1 MEDEDG
7 RVLLVQL
14 RNKKC
19 RTETETN
26 INIWHAYKIHKIHTL
41 SVCVIYSLKQTATC
55 FRVFFSASTSVFL
68 RQVDGLLVGFP
79 E

>member
-1 MEDEDG
+1 MVESC
-7 RVLLVQL
+7 LCSCAT
-14 RNKKC
+14 RNVEHVKK
-19 RTETETN
+19 ETETN